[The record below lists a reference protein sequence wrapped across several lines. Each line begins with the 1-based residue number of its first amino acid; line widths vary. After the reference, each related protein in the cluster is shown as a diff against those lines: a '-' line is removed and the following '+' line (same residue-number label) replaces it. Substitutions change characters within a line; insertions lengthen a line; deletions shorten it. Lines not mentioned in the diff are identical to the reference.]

1 MKNEKPPDTYRCLKM
16 PLSKT
21 IKQDTN
27 QQIYGVINAAVVRTN
42 RITTKAYMLL
52 RLWVLHKYHN
62 HQEIPFINESTIHM
76 AIKSI
81 LKPSRG
87 PKPKDEN
94 LIMLKEFQSLYSF
107 ELEDGQ
113 HLSAILDYYTRTM
126 LTAIENNI
134 KLHFFD
140 YLRRFVNT
148 YFKHLYQEQLKDH
161 EFKQQLTSELSKVK
175 NDLINHTLTS
185 DLKYHGWINQY
196 QDQLLPPIYEK
207 NYHYDIIVSP
217 QRYLK
222 YMIFMNLEL
231 EKIGGTMYQF
241 FPLQTEMI
249 PRHIQIDTKSLVEL
263 LIDKDKKQYLDHIE
277 SHKQALWEKYF
288 KTTLFKHNHYTF
300 DYTIITD
307 GYSASIRFIDNNQ
320 LKNINNRKKRMK
332 QGKQKSV
339 GMTQELKPITSCF
352 NMKASKVNEICDFPY
367 IDEVPIENL
376 QGHHIFIDGGKR
388 TLFQMMDDHGKFTSY
403 TNRQR
408 MKETKRLKY
417 QQLLSNFRNQ
427 LGITKTEDTLSK
439 YNSKTC
445 DYNDFI
451 EFMKHKLK
459 INELVAKKYQETK
472 FRQYKWYAYLNKK
485 RTEDNM
491 LNQIERDY
499 GKDSIIIMGDWSVG
513 KQMRHFI
520 STPNLGLKRKL
531 KERFNV
537 YHLDEFRTSILH
549 WKTEQKCDH
558 LYITDLTNH
567 SRKMHSILTYQMENQ
582 RRGCINRDRNSC
594 RNMKKIF
601 DYYLEYQSRPARYRR
616 DLKIQ

>member
-1 MKNEKPPDTYRCLKM
+1 MKNEKPPDTYKCLKM
-16 PLSKT
+16 PLSK
-21 IKQDTN
+21 ILKQDTN
-27 QQIYGVINAAVVRTN
+27 QLIYGVINDAVVRTN

-52 RLWVLHKYHN
+52 RLWILHKYRN
-62 HQEIPFINESTIHM
+62 HLEIPIIDEATIHM

-81 LKPSRG
+81 LKSSRG
-87 PKPKDEN
+87 PKPKNDN
-94 LIMLKEFQSLYSF
+94 LILLKEFQSLYSF

-113 HLSAILDYYTRTM
+113 YLSAILDYYTRTM

-134 KLHFFD
+134 KSHFFD
-140 YLRRFVNT
+140 YLRRFVNSC
-148 YFKHLYQEQLKDH
+148 FKHQYQEQLKDH
-161 EFKQQLTSELSKVK
+161 MFKKQLTCELSKVK
-175 NDLINHTLTS
+175 TDLINHTLES
-185 DLKYHGWINQY
+185 DPKYHIWINQY
-196 QDQLLPPIYEK
+196 QDRLLPSTCEK
-207 NYHYDIIVSP
+207 NYHYDVIVAP

-222 YMIFMNLEL
+222 YMIFMNTEL
-231 EKIGGTMYQF
+231 EKIGGAMYQF

-263 LIDKDKKQYLDHIE
+263 LVNKDKKQYLDRIE
-277 SHKQALWEKYF
+277 SSKQLLWERYF
-288 KTTLFKHNHYTF
+288 KTNIFRHNHYIF
-300 DYTIITD
+300 DYMIITD

-320 LKNINNRKKRMK
+320 LIQVNERKRRMK
-332 QGKQKSV
+332 QGKQKIQESKPVISV
-339 GMTQELKPITSCF
+339 NQTVHNTKTCQDKEMIE
-352 NMKASKVNEICDFPY
+352 FPY
-367 IDEVPIENL
+367 IDEVPIDNL
-376 QGHHIFIDGGKR
+376 QGRHIFIDGGKR
-388 TLFQMMDDHGKFTSY
+388 TLFQMMDDQGKFSSY

-417 QQLLSNFRNQ
+417 QHLLSNLRSH
-427 LGITKTEDTLSK
+427 LGITEIENNLSK
-439 YNSKTC
+439 CNSKTC
-445 DYNDFI
+445 DYEHFMNFI
-451 EFMKHKLK
+451 GDKLK
-459 INELVAKKYQETK
+459 INELVMKKYQETK
-472 FRQYKWYAYLNKK
+472 FRQYKWYAYINKK
-485 RTEDNM
+485 RAEDTM

-558 LYITDLTNH
+558 LYIIDTTNH

-601 DYYLEYQSRPARYRR
+601 DYYLQNHSRPEKYRR
-616 DLKIQ
+616 DTKIK